1 MTYLFVLQWIFF
13 RLLVP
18 QNSHGSFIIIIE
30 SCMCLIDW
38 FYNDPPV
45 GDIDNTLITQYV
57 ITLLTAYVGL
67 RIIIL
72 SNRIQ
77 ADYEFLL
84 SDSLDGRYFI
94 RMLVKTHKTNR
105 YHILCELANDISDYK
120 SYFYSAWATV
130 ATNVP
135 VLCKTYDIYFSY
147 VINTKLYNQQTN
159 HFIFDQWNYRT
170 NQRIYSYLDPD
181 SSNVFH

>member
-1 MTYLFVLQWIFF
+1 MFFLLFV
-13 RLLVP
+13 P
-18 QNSHGSFIIIIE
+18 HTSHGSFIIIE
-30 SCMCLIDW
+30 SCMCVIDW
-38 FYNDPPV
+38 FYNDPPL

-57 ITLLTAYVGL
+57 ITLLTAYVEL

-94 RMLVKTHKTNR
+94 RMLLKTHKTNR

-135 VLCKTYDIYFSY
+135 VLCKTYDIYVYTYNISRMWSIPNCT
-147 VINTKLYNQQTN
+147 INK
-159 HFIFDQWNYRT
+159 
-170 NQRIYSYLDPD
+170 RIYPYSISEIIELINAYIRI
-181 SSNVFH
+181 